1 MLPSLVAGSSGD
13 LLPMFFC
20 NHCVVLAMNSFAGTG
35 LWSSKSGLYPSAS
48 RNCLILALLMYGL
61 STSASSLYAS
71 GNVHRLLSFGCL
83 WYAIISAPSLM
94 NSCALMS
101 IFMRRRPHIYTAYK
115 PLLGTPCSRLWD
127 NAVLFSCKSCHNGC
141 RNHSLYT

>member
-1 MLPSLVAGSSGD
+1 MVVGSSGD

-61 STSASSLYAS
+61 STSLSSWYAF
-71 GNVHRLLSFGCL
+71 GKVHRFFSVGCL

-94 NSCALMS
+94 NSCALIL
-101 IFMRRRPHIYTAYK
+101 IFMRPCLRIYSAYTPLSGTLCRRSLFLFCKGCLRVRRFRSSDTS
-115 PLLGTPCSRLWD
+115 LSTP
-127 NAVLFSCKSCHNGC
+127 F
-141 RNHSLYT
+141 